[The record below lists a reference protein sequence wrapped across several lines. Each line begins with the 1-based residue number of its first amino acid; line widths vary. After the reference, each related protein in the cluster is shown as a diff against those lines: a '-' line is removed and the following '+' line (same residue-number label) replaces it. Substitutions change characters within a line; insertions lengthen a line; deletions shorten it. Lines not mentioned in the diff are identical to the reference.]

1 MSPNVFLIILFH
13 QALSPDFGSSESL
26 DEKGKCSKKEK
37 RNSGEFRKD
46 EKKKKD
52 SARRRETNFL
62 TGTDTDGT
70 DEEGKPKKHSIF
82 DIVDDGPV
90 YISMYDK
97 VCIETYM

>member
-1 MSPNVFLIILFH
+1 M
-13 QALSPDFGSSESL
+13 SPDFGSSESL
-26 DEKGKCSKKEK
+26 DEKGRVIKKEK

-46 EKKKKD
+46 DKKRKEKD
-52 SARRRETNFL
+52 PARRRDFL

-70 DEEGKPKKHSIF
+70 DDEDKPTKKHSIF

-97 VCIETYM
+97 V